1 MKETIDTI
9 RQTATLLGYRQAV
22 TDELEFLNRLIDIV
36 QEPAAIDAIRDRCRA
51 IETAAV
57 KGAFW
62 D

>member
-9 RQTATLLGYRQAV
+9 RQTATLLGYHQAV
-22 TDELEFLNRLIDIV
+22 TDELEFLNRLIDLV
-36 QEPAAIDAIRDRCRA
+36 QDPAAIDAIRDRCRV